1 MKKQARPFPRYHVLV
16 LIILTGVL
24 GLLGIRLLTESE
36 YGSLGTTDFI
46 QYWSAAS
53 LLIDGKDPYNPEL
66 LQAVQQDLGRTQS
79 EPLRMWNPP
88 WLLVTLLPVLW
99 FDFGLSTVLWLTIN
113 LAIILFSGSFIWRF
127 FGGSTGAGMLV
138 AWITS
143 VSFFPFLLCWG
154 VGQTSCLVLLGVV
167 LFLQADR
174 IGNPW
179 LGAAG
184 LILVS
189 CKPQNVYLFCLVVAV
204 SVLRERNWKL
214 PAASF
219 VLLSVAAGTLALL
232 RPPWVADYLGALEQ
246 PPLYWA
252 TPTVGGI
259 LREYFSIQ
267 SSAVQY
273 LPPLVTGGAT
283 LLLISRQAKI
293 VWRSNISLILLV
305 SSLSSPF
312 GWSYDQVLLLF
323 PCLESILRVLAPVQI
338 APGRRVLTILIVFGY
353 SGSLFVFNLLGIN
366 EVHRFWLNLLPL
378 LAFFLSGRSRETS
391 LPKDHQESSQ
401 ETTP

>member
-1 MKKQARPFPRYHVLV
+1 MNKQGQPLLRYRILM
-16 LIILTGVL
+16 LILLLGILGVL
-24 GLLGIRLLTESE
+24 GTRLVNESH
-36 YGSLGTTDFI
+36 YGGLGTADFI

-53 LLIDGKDPYNPEL
+53 LLIDGKDPYDPGL
-66 LQAVQQDLGRTQS
+66 LLKVQQDLGRTHPQ
-79 EPLRMWNPP
+79 PLRMWNPP
-88 WLLVTLLPVLW
+88 WLLIVLLPVLS
-99 FDFGLSTVLWLTIN
+99 FDFGLSTAVWLTIN
-113 LAIILFSGSFIWRF
+113 LGIILFSGTFIWRF
-127 FGGSTGAGMLV
+127 FGGSTGAALLV

-167 LFLQADR
+167 LFLLSDR
-174 IGNPW
+174 VGNPW

-184 LILVS
+184 LMLVS
-189 CKPQNVYLFCLVVAV
+189 CKPQNVYLFCLIVAV
-204 SVLRERNWKL
+204 WVLRERNWKL
-214 PAASF
+214 PAASV
-219 VLLSVAAGTLALL
+219 VLLGVAAGILTLL
-232 RPPWVADYLGALEQ
+232 RPPWAADYLRALEQ

-273 LPPLVTGGAT
+273 LPPLVTAAAT
-283 LLLISRQAKI
+283 LLWISRHPKI
-293 VWRSNISLILLV
+293 VWRSSISLVLLV

-323 PCLESILRVLAPVQI
+323 PCLESIVRVLAPGQL
-338 APGRRVLTILIVFGY
+338 APGRRVLTGLVIFGY
-353 SGSLFVFNLLGIN
+353 SGSLLVFNLLGVN

-378 LAFFLSGRSRETS
+378 LAFFLSGRFGETS
-391 LPKDHQESSQ
+391 LPRGHQGNA
-401 ETTP
+401 

>member
-1 MKKQARPFPRYHVLV
+1 MKKQAKPLLRYRVLL
-16 LIILTGVL
+16 LIILLGAL
-24 GLLGIRLLTESE
+24 GLIGIRVVTESQ
-36 YGSLGTTDFI
+36 YGTLGTTDFI

-53 LLIDGKDPYNPEL
+53 LLMDGKDPYDPML
-66 LQAVQQDLGRTQS
+66 LQAVQQHLGRTHS

-88 WLLVTLLPVLW
+88 WLLVILLPVLS
-99 FDFGLSTVLWLTIN
+99 FDFGLSTVLWLTLN
-113 LAIILFSGSFIWRF
+113 LAIILLSGSFIWRF
-127 FGGSTGAGMLV
+127 FGGSAGAGMLV
-138 AWITS
+138 SWITS

-167 LFLQADR
+167 LFLQSDR

-184 LILVS
+184 MVLIS
-189 CKPQNVYLFCLVVAV
+189 CKPQNAYLFCLVLAV
-204 SVLRERNWKL
+204 WVLLEKNWKL
-214 PAASF
+214 PAASAA
-219 VLLSVAAGTLALL
+219 LLGATAGILTLL
-232 RPPWVADYLGALEQ
+232 RPTWVADYLRALEQ

-273 LPPLVTGGAT
+273 LPPLLIGGAT
-283 LLLISRQAKI
+283 LLLISRRPKI
-293 VWRSNISLILLV
+293 VWRSSISLILLA

-323 PCLESILRVLAPVQI
+323 PCLESILRVLVPGQRT
-338 APGRRVLTILIVFGY
+338 PGRRVLTVLVVFGY
-353 SGSLFVFNLLGIN
+353 SGSLLVFNLFGIN

-378 LAFFLSGRSRETS
+378 LALFLSGHFERNS
-391 LPKDHQESSQ
+391 LPRDHQESF
-401 ETTP
+401 

>member
-1 MKKQARPFPRYHVLV
+1 MKNQEQPLLRYHVLI
-16 LIILTGVL
+16 LIALTGVL
-24 GLLGIRLLTESE
+24 GLLGTRLLTESE

-53 LLIDGKDPYNPEL
+53 LLMDGKDPYDPKL
-66 LQAVQQDLGRTQS
+66 LQAVQQHLGRTRS

-88 WLLVTLLPVLW
+88 WLLVTLLPVLS
-99 FDFGLSTVLWLTIN
+99 FDFGLATVLWLTIN

-154 VGQTSCLVLLGVV
+154 VGQTSCLILLGVV
-167 LFLQADR
+167 LFLWSDR

-179 LGAAG
+179 PGAAG
-184 LILVS
+184 LLLIS

-204 SVLRERNWKL
+204 WVLLEKNWKL
-214 PAASF
+214 PAASA
-219 VLLSVAAGTLALL
+219 VLLGGAAGILTLL
-232 RPPWVADYLGALEQ
+232 RPPWVADYLRALEQ

-273 LPPLVTGGAT
+273 LPPLVIGGAA
-283 LLLISRQAKI
+283 LLLISRQPKI

-323 PCLESILRVLAPVQI
+323 PCLESILRVLAPGQI
-338 APGRRVLTILIVFGY
+338 APGRRVLTVLIVFGY
-353 SGSLFVFNLLGIN
+353 SGSLFVFNLFGIN

-378 LAFFLSGRSRETS
+378 LAFFLSGHFGESTV
-391 LPKDHQESSQ
+391 PKDHQESG
-401 ETTP
+401 

>member
-1 MKKQARPFPRYHVLV
+1 MKKQGQPLLRYRI
-16 LIILTGVL
+16 LILILLLGILGVL
-24 GLLGIRLLTESE
+24 GTRLVNESH
-36 YGSLGTTDFI
+36 YGGLGTADFI

-53 LLIDGKDPYNPEL
+53 LLIDGKDPYDPGL
-66 LQAVQQDLGRTQS
+66 LLKVQRDLGRTQPQ
-79 EPLRMWNPP
+79 PLRMWNPP
-88 WLLVTLLPVLW
+88 WLLIVLLPVLS
-99 FDFGLSTVLWLTIN
+99 FDFGLSTAVWLTIN
-113 LAIILFSGSFIWRF
+113 LGIILFSGTFIWRF
-127 FGGSTGAGMLV
+127 FGGSTGAGLLV

-167 LFLQADR
+167 FFLLSDR
-174 IGNPW
+174 VGNPW

-184 LILVS
+184 LLLVS
-189 CKPQNVYLFCLVVAV
+189 FKPQNVYLFCLVVAV
-204 SVLRERNWKL
+204 WVLRERNWKL
-214 PAASF
+214 PAASA
-219 VLLSVAAGTLALL
+219 VLLGVAAGILTLL
-232 RPPWVADYLGALEQ
+232 RPPWVADYLRALEQ

-273 LPPLVTGGAT
+273 LAPLGTAAAT
-283 LLLISRQAKI
+283 LLLISRHPKI
-293 VWRSNISLILLV
+293 VWRSSISLLLLV

-323 PCLESILRVLAPVQI
+323 PCLESLVRVLAPGPL
-338 APGRRVLTILIVFGY
+338 APSRRVLTVLVIFGY
-353 SGSLFVFNLLGIN
+353 SGSLLAFNLLGVN

-378 LAFFLSGRSRETS
+378 LAFFLSGRLGETS
-391 LPKDHQESSQ
+391 LPRGHQGNA
-401 ETTP
+401 